1 MDEQIERNGKTYRK
15 MKVGELVQKGDIMN
29 GILGWTEAF
38 AGTSYEVAN
47 HGACY
52 YREVQPDEKP
62 ETSAPIEDGGPAFS
76 VAPTM
81 NLDGSVWY
89 HGKDGMTLRQYAAI
103 KLCVPKSGLEWLDD
117 MIRESQCNEFAGRAL
132 AGFAA
137 NPRMIDSRSPATLEI
152 VSEWSFE
159 AADAMIKARREVQ
172 HG

>member
-52 YREVQPDEKP
+52 YREVQPEAKP
-62 ETSAPIEDGGPAFS
+62 ETPAPIGDGGPAF
-76 VAPTM
+76 PLQDWDECIQT
-81 NLDGSVWY
+81 
-89 HGKDGMTLRQYAAI
+89 HRTETGMTLRDWF
-103 KLCVPKSGLEWLDD
+103 SG
-117 MIRESQCNEFAGRAL
+117 QAL
-132 AGFAA
+132 AHIPELLDAHDA
-137 NPRMIDSRSPATLEI
+137 NKSAEMIAH
-152 VSEWSFE
+152 WSYQI
-159 AADAMIKARREVQ
+159 ADAMLKARREVQ

>member
-52 YREVQPDEKP
+52 YREVRPDEKP
-62 ETSAPIEDGGPAFS
+62 ETSVPIEDGGPAFS

-81 NLDGSVWY
+81 NPDGSVWY
-89 HGKDGMTLRQYAAI
+89 HGKDGMSLRQYAAI
-103 KLCVPKSGLEWLDD
+103 KLRVPKSGLEWLDD
-117 MIRESQCNEFAGRAL
+117 MIRESQCNEFAGQAL
-132 AGFAA
+132 QGLVFQNDYGTISDQDIA
-137 NPRMIDSRSPATLEI
+137 NGAYSY
-152 VSEWSFE
+152 
-159 AADAMIKARREVQ
+159 ADAMLKARKEVLP
-172 HG
+172 

>member
-15 MKVGELVQKGDIMN
+15 MRVGELVQKGDIMN

-38 AGTSYEVAN
+38 DGTSYEVAN

-62 ETSAPIEDGGPAFS
+62 ETSAPIEDGGPAF
-76 VAPTM
+76 PTQDWQAVG
-81 NLDGSVWY
+81 NT
-89 HGKDGMTLRQYAAI
+89 HPGMTLRD
-103 KLCVPKSGLEWLDD
+103 W
-117 MIRESQCNEFAGRAL
+117 FAGQAL

-159 AADAMIKARREVQ
+159 AADAMLKASKEVQ

>member
-62 ETSAPIEDGGPAFS
+62 ETSAPIEDGGPAF
-76 VAPTM
+76 PTQDWQAVG
-81 NLDGSVWY
+81 NT
-89 HGKDGMTLRQYAAI
+89 HPGMTLRD
-103 KLCVPKSGLEWLDD
+103 W
-117 MIRESQCNEFAGRAL
+117 FAGQAL
-132 AGFAA
+132 AHIPELLDAHDA
-137 NPRMIDSRSPATLEI
+137 NKSAEMIAH
-152 VSEWSFE
+152 WSYQI
-159 AADAMIKARREVQ
+159 ADAMLKARREVQ

>member
-15 MKVGELVQKGDIMN
+15 MRVGELVQKGDVMN

-47 HGACY
+47 HGVCY

-62 ETSAPIEDGGPAFS
+62 ETSAPIEDGGPAFPLQDWDECIHS
-76 VAPTM
+76 RRTET
-81 NLDGSVWY
+81 
-89 HGKDGMTLRQYAAI
+89 GMTLRD
-103 KLCVPKSGLEWLDD
+103 W
-117 MIRESQCNEFAGRAL
+117 FAGQAL

-159 AADAMIKARREVQ
+159 AADAMLKARREVQ